1 MTENNMVF
9 IIDPDEAHSQK
20 VSALLNDLG
29 FCTSRYRNA
38 ETFLDEEPHAPTNAC
53 IISEMN
59 LPGMDGLD
67 LVRTLRK
74 RNQALPVIILTRDT
88 DVSRAV
94 EALRISVADYLI
106 KPYVERRLV
115 NRVRG
120 ALNQTGIT
128 GR

>member
-1 MTENNMVF
+1 MTENNMVI

-20 VSALLNDLG
+20 VSALLSDLG
-29 FCTSRYRNA
+29 FCTSTYRSA
-38 ETFLDEEPHAPTNAC
+38 EDYLAEEPHQSTNAC

-59 LPGMDGLD
+59 LPGIDGLG

-74 RNQALPVIILTRDT
+74 RNQVLPVIILTRDT

-115 NRVRG
+115 NRVRS
-120 ALNQTGIT
+120 ALNQASIPGT
-128 GR
+128 

>member
-9 IIDPDEAHSQK
+9 IIDPDEAHSEE

-29 FCTSRYRNA
+29 FCTSTYRSA
-38 ETFLDEEPHAPTNAC
+38 EAYLDEEPHPPTNAC

-59 LPGMDGLD
+59 LPGMDGLN

-74 RNQALPVIILTRDT
+74 RNQSLPVIILTRDT

-106 KPYVERRLV
+106 KPYVERKLV
-115 NRVRG
+115 NRVRS
-120 ALNQTGIT
+120 ALNQAGIPGT
-128 GR
+128 

>member
-1 MTENNMVF
+1 MVF
-9 IIDPDEAHSQK
+9 IIDPYEAHSQEL
-20 VSALLNDLG
+20 SALLNDLG
-29 FCTSRYRNA
+29 LCTTTYRGA
-38 ETFLDEEPHAPTNAC
+38 EAYLDEEPHQTTNAC

-74 RNQALPVIILTRDT
+74 RNQALPVIILTPDT

-115 NRVRG
+115 NRVRS
-120 ALNQTGIT
+120 ALNQAGIPAT
-128 GR
+128 

>member
-1 MTENNMVF
+1 MVF
-9 IIDPDEAHSQK
+9 IIDPDEAHSQE
-20 VSALLNDLG
+20 VSALLTDLG
-29 FCTSRYRNA
+29 FCTSTFRSA
-38 ETFLDEEPHAPTNAC
+38 EDFLDDEPYQTTSAC

-115 NRVRG
+115 NRVRSLLDQ
-120 ALNQTGIT
+120 AGIPAT
-128 GR
+128 